1 MKKIFLTL
9 VIAVIAVS
17 TTYAYFPEFTYQ
29 GEVNLGFA
37 TGGKVKYKGVS
48 DKSSLNRPFI
58 ETIHGFGISKYG
70 FLGLG
75 FGVQGYLGAADKANP
90 AEKWNTL
97 ALPLFVNV
105 RGIWPVEELNPYV
118 SASFGYAF
126 IPCSAR
132 NSSVSFGNSTMI
144 SKLTGGFYC
153 DCGVGVK
160 LMDKINIG
168 LGMQHQRMGTMAI
181 FKQDYSTEKSRDKGL
196 NGTSFY
202 IKVGYCW

>member
-9 VIAVIAVS
+9 VIAVVAVS

-75 FGVQGYLGAADKANP
+75 FGVQGYLGAAYKANP

-105 RGIWPVEELNPYV
+105 RGIWPVEELNP
-118 SASFGYAF
+118 
-126 IPCSAR
+126 
-132 NSSVSFGNSTMI
+132 
-144 SKLTGGFYC
+144 
-153 DCGVGVK
+153 
-160 LMDKINIG
+160 
-168 LGMQHQRMGTMAI
+168 
-181 FKQDYSTEKSRDKGL
+181 
-196 NGTSFY
+196 
-202 IKVGYCW
+202 